1 MKYGRKTTSVA
12 RMRAAKE
19 MSDSKG
25 ATFADILPLLG
36 MGAGAVIAAPAT
48 GGVSLAGLKTI
59 AGGAALGGS
68 LGQGLG
74 ALASGAKEK
83 DVARMGAG
91 AVGLANL
98 ATDKKSADIIRKL
111 LGGPK
116 VTYGRDDFFDEKP
129 YRKTETDEGITW
141 DFLR

>member
-1 MKYGRKTTSVA
+1 MRYGRKTTSVA

-19 MSDSKG
+19 MSDSDSSP
-25 ATFADILPLLG
+25 FADVLSLLG
-36 MGAGAVIAAPAT
+36 MGGGA
-48 GGVSLAGLKTI
+48 I
-59 AGGAALGGS
+59 AGGLVAGGPGALKGAAIGGAA
-68 LGQGLG
+68 GQGLG
-74 ALASGAKEK
+74 SMLGGAKEK
-83 DVARMGAG
+83 DVARMGSG

-98 ATDKKSADIIRKL
+98 ATDKRSADIIRKL